1 MMKDINAVLAGFGGQ
16 GILFM
21 GKMMAYSGLIDNRE
35 LSWLPSYGPEMRG
48 GTCNCSVCLSDE
60 PICSPLVTAPNVLV
74 VMNRP
79 SYDKFVNTLVPGG
92 ILIYDSTLIDV
103 DVERTDI
110 EVYPVPA
117 THIADEKGYKG
128 MANIILLGKLLKAT
142 GFTSMDTM
150 KKTVENV
157 VPPKKKDLIPV
168 NLNAIDLGYN
178 A

>member
-1 MMKDINAVLAGFGGQ
+1 MGKEINAVLAGFGGQ

-21 GKMMAYSGLIDNRE
+21 GKMMAQSGLIDERE

-60 PICSPLVTAPNVLV
+60 PICSPLVTQPNVLV

-79 SYDKFVNTLVPGG
+79 SYDKFIDTLVPGG
-92 ILIYDSTLIDV
+92 TLVYDSSLIDV
-103 DVERTDI
+103 QVERDDI
-110 EVYPVPA
+110 TVCAVPA
-117 THIADEKGYKG
+117 TAMADENGLKG

-142 GFTSMDTM
+142 EFTSLETIE
-150 KKTVENV
+150 KTVEKV
-157 VPPKKKDLIPV
+157 VPPRKKDLIPV
-168 NLNAIDLGYN
+168 NLQAIRLGYD